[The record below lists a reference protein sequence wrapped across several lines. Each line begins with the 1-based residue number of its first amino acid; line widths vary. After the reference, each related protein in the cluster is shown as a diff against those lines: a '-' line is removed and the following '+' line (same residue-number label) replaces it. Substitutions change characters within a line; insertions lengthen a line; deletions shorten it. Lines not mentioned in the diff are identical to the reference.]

1 MWKRLP
7 KSSAAFSA
15 SSAAQ
20 TPLVA
25 GRVGYAGTVKLFR
38 KLGKLSRQ
46 RQWTNTSPAFLRADQ
61 DLRAL
66 TVGFIT
72 ARTISARS
80 RRAAHLLHSIWGV
93 SSDRRSLVRLLR
105 WIRLLEQDT
114 SLRSSFQAAWDEM
127 LANFDS
133 VPLFAETGLPSHHS
147 LPSEVVRRIFERFLP
162 SARDQSDTI
171 RFLAVIFP
179 SFNAVDRFVGRQAF
193 IFDRLIRVLW
203 HDGRGASLR
212 RLHEDLRQAISLLAA
227 RLAGRGASPAI
238 RQRGSLRRV
247 EDSPFNQLFFV
258 TARLL
263 QADSAGNISR
273 EEIAWNTAVADCLHE
288 LEEVHLHMEDAGV
301 SSALV
306 YDLRS
311 MEATLERMQ
320 LLAAI
325 YIERH
330 EHRRDALPAH
340 ADSAVRSLTAVLLHG
355 RLDDVRLRALV
366 RDNLTLLARK
376 TVERTGHGGEHYI
389 AHTRADYWLM
399 WRAAAGGGLLT
410 VFTAAIKMRVIES
423 HFPLAVEGFLIGT
436 DYAISFLLLQIFG
449 FALAT
454 KQPSMTAATLAGI
467 VRKNRGVA
475 RWSKISEFAADISR
489 TQLAAAFSN
498 IIAVCSGAVVF
509 ERLWTHFFKTHY
521 LPAESAQHVYQTL
534 HPFTS
539 GTAIFAA
546 FTGVL
551 LWLAAVIGGWFENFA
566 IYHRV
571 PEAISQHPLA
581 ARMGSRTMRRIA
593 DWLERN
599 AASGS
604 TSIILGYLLGF
615 SPVVARFF
623 GIPFDVRHVTL
634 STGTLALAAA
644 RFGTGSFEHGWLYY
658 AIAGIAITFVLNLGV
673 SFTIA
678 SIVALRAYDVPWAE
692 QAQILRFLIREIIA
706 SPLSFIVP
714 LPETAI
720 SVVPES
726 VTLDPPAREPK
737 SEVSLRER

>member
-1 MWKRLP
+1 M
-7 KSSAAFSA
+7 
-15 SSAAQ
+15 
-20 TPLVA
+20 
-25 GRVGYAGTVKLFR
+25 KLLR

-46 RQWTNTSPAFLRADQ
+46 RQWTTAPPAFFRTNQ

-72 ARTISARS
+72 AKTVGARS
-80 RRAAHLLHSIWGV
+80 RRATQLFYSIWGV
-93 SSDRRSLVRLLR
+93 SSDRRTLVRLLR
-105 WIRLLEQDT
+105 WIRLLEQDNL
-114 SLRSSFQAAWDEM
+114 LRSNFHTAWDEM
-127 LANFDS
+127 VANFDS
-133 VPLFAETGLPSHHS
+133 VPFFAETGLPSHHS

-162 SARDQSDTI
+162 SARHQCDTI
-171 RFLAVIFP
+171 RFIAGIFP
-179 SFNAVDRFVGRQAF
+179 TFTAVDRFVHGQTF

-203 HDGRGASLR
+203 HDSRGASLT
-212 RLHEDLRQAISLLAA
+212 RLHEDLKQAISLLAA

-238 RQRGSLRRV
+238 RERGSLRRV
-247 EDSPFNQLFFV
+247 EDSPFNQLFFT
-258 TARLL
+258 TARFL
-263 QADSAGNISR
+263 QADPGENMSR
-273 EEIAWNTAVADCLHE
+273 EGTVWNEAVAACFRE
-288 LEEVHLHMEDAGV
+288 LEEVQLHMEDAGV
-301 SSALV
+301 SSSLV

-311 MEATLERMQ
+311 MKATLERMQ
-320 LLAAI
+320 VLTTV
-325 YIERH
+325 YV
-330 EHRRDALPAH
+330 EHNDQPQMLRPAH
-340 ADSAVRSLTAVLLHG
+340 PYLAMRNLTSVLLHG
-355 RLDDVRLRALV
+355 RLDDVRLRVLM

-436 DYAISFLLLQIFG
+436 DYAISFLLLQVFG

-475 RWSKISEFAADISR
+475 RWSKISAFAADISR

-498 IIAVCSGAVVF
+498 IIAVCFGAVLF
-509 ERLWTHFFKTHY
+509 ERLWIHFFKTHY

-546 FTGVL
+546 ATGVL

-566 IYHRV
+566 VYHRV

-581 ARMGSRTMRRIA
+581 ARIGSRTMKRVA

-604 TSIILGYLLGF
+604 TSIVLGYLLGF
-615 SPVVARFF
+615 SPVFARFF

-644 RFGTGSFEHGWLYY
+644 RFGTGSFGHGWLYY
-658 AIAGIAITFVLNLGV
+658 AIAGILITFVLNLGV
-673 SFTIA
+673 SFSIA
-678 SIVALRAYDVPWAE
+678 SIVALRAYDVPWEE
-692 QAQILRFLIREIIA
+692 QAQILRFLVREIIA
-706 SPLSFIVP
+706 SPVSFVFP
-714 LPETAI
+714 LPEIVI
-720 SVVPES
+720 SVVPVLVAADCS
-726 VTLDPPAREPK
+726 P
-737 SEVSLRER
+737 RERNGQQATATSELNRAIQSPSENL